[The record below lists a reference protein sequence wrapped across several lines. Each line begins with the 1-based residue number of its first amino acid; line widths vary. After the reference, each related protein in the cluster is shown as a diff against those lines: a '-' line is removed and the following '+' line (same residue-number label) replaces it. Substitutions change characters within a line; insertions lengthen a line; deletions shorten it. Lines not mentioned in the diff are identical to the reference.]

1 MWAHIIV
8 LRLSFKLEVENW
20 RLTHRALLHQYF
32 PTLAARSLKLKTF
45 STTKH
50 LSVFCLMC
58 SCFLDAARTF
68 LRSNHPTQTCY
79 SFLSSPPFSEEK
91 SVWGAAKKP
100 PNLESHLNAN
110 DERLWLARR
119 HLRCRWLVILP
130 QLWLARRHLRCRWL
144 VILPHVET
152 TVRHSDWLYK
162 RFSHVKIK
170 RIDFYK

>member
-8 LRLSFKLEVENW
+8 LRLSVKLEVENW

-50 LSVFCLMC
+50 LSLFCLMC

-68 LRSNHPTQTCY
+68 LT
-79 SFLSSPPFSEEK
+79 
-91 SVWGAAKKP
+91 
-100 PNLESHLNAN
+100 
-110 DERLWLARR
+110 
-119 HLRCRWLVILP
+119 
-130 QLWLARRHLRCRWL
+130 
-144 VILPHVET
+144 HVET

-170 RIDFYK
+170 RIDFFK